1 MKIEKEIP
9 KEGNADSWNRDVLQ
23 AKLAEITERQARER
37 AEETATRKFY
47 RWVFSTLL
55 LTGLIWWGLAL

>member
-1 MKIEKEIP
+1 MKTEKEILIA
-9 KEGNADSWNRDVLQ
+9 ADSWNRDVLQ
-23 AKLAEITERQARER
+23 FLLAEITERQTRER

-55 LTGLIWWGLAL
+55 LTGLVWGGLVL

>member
-1 MKIEKEIP
+1 MKIEKEIL

-23 AKLAEITERQARER
+23 AKLAEIAERQARER

-47 RWVFSTLL
+47 RWVLSTLL
-55 LTGLIWWGLAL
+55 LTGLVWVGLVL